1 MKGHRDL
8 RVWQESIGLVKDI
21 YTLTGQ
27 FPEEEK
33 FGLVTQMRRS
43 AVSIPSN
50 IAEGAA
56 RGSQREFAQFLV
68 IARGSLSE
76 LETQLIIAKELN
88 YLSDISGIENRV
100 QAIFLLLAGLLNK
113 VKKKV
118 AA

>member
-1 MKGHRDL
+1 MRGHRDL
-8 RVWQESIGLVKDI
+8 RVWQESIFLVKDN
-21 YTLTGQ
+21 YTLTSR
-27 FPEEEK
+27 FPEEKK

-50 IAEGAA
+50 IAEGAG
-56 RGSQREFAQFLV
+56 RGSQREFAQFLT

-76 LETQLIIAKELN
+76 LETQLVIAKELD
-88 YLSDISGIENRV
+88 YLNDIAVIDNRMRS
-100 QAIFLLLAGLLNK
+100 IFHMLGGLMGK

>member
-8 RVWQESIGLVKDI
+8 RVWQESISLVKDI
-21 YTLTGQ
+21 YSVTGR

-43 AVSIPSN
+43 AVSVPSN
-50 IAEGAA
+50 IAEGAG

-76 LETQLIIAKELN
+76 LETQIIIAKELN
-88 YLSDISGIENRV
+88 YLNDIAVIENRLHS
-100 QAIFLLLAGLLNK
+100 IFQLLGLLLNK
-113 VKKKV
+113 MKKKAV
-118 AA
+118 A